1 MDSGPTR
8 NTINLTYSQFN
19 NQLAILFAVSVP
31 RITRDLKVNS
41 VEKNVMVSYML
52 CTSLLTQDIFNI
64 CGVPICQTVNLALW
78 SLLPSTVVSLFLHGK
93 PSARKSENLAL
104 IY

>member
-31 RITRDLKVNS
+31 PITRDLKVNS
-41 VEKNVMVSYML
+41 VEKNVIVSYML
-52 CTSLLTQDIFNI
+52 CTSL
-64 CGVPICQTVNLALW
+64 
-78 SLLPSTVVSLFLHGK
+78 
-93 PSARKSENLAL
+93 
-104 IY
+104 